1 MTPTQ
6 RADRIWHHEMET
18 CEGIHEHAERIV
30 RLEELCADLWR
41 VYDLLDLC
49 RACPY
54 IEACD
59 HGPLDEFFPCTMRE
73 PYEKR
78 LRELEVPL

>member
-1 MTPTQ
+1 MTPEQ

-30 RLEELCADLWR
+30 RLEELCADLWHT
-41 VYDLLDLC
+41 YDQLDLC
-49 RACPY
+49 RACQDV
-54 IEACD
+54 EECD
-59 HGPLDEFFPCTMRE
+59 LGPADEFFPCTMRE

-78 LRELEVPL
+78 LRELEAPL